1 MANQI
6 PESDLRKASGNIE
19 RVQEFFASRI
29 SWKADSAC
37 GQQLQKMDQEAAGL
51 VDTVGSMLQHNGLS
65 FTNQRRPE
73 EVPQRPPGELE
84 AARVEKFTQ
93 FLAQQHLWF
102 SANAEN
108 RVSGGGRELLRSIHR
123 CLCTTNL
130 AIQVLLEHNHLQRL
144 VSEERRP
151 SPSEA
156 PRNASGS
163 SEQSI
168 KERTI
173 KDPKNARLELINT
186 VEKPLLVSFKGGF
199 ELSSDTKGSIDSF
212 LARNDIEMNGHQLR
226 KYLDKVVHWIEAI
239 PEGQALVLKIS
250 LVQDEPYP
258 SYAPRSDR

>member
-1 MANQI
+1 
-6 PESDLRKASGNIE
+6 
-19 RVQEFFASRI
+19 VQEFFASRI
-29 SWKADSAC
+29 SWKADSTC
-37 GQQLQKMDQEAAGL
+37 GRALQKMDQEATGL

-65 FTNQRRPE
+65 FTKQRRPE
-73 EVPQRPPGELE
+73 EVPQRPPGDLE
-84 AARVEKFTQ
+84 AARVEKFAQ

-102 SANAEN
+102 SANAEY

-123 CLCTTNL
+123 YLCTTNL
-130 AIQVLLEHNHLQRL
+130 AVQTMLEHNKLQRL
-144 VSEERRP
+144 GTERRSEP
-151 SPSEA
+151 S
-156 PRNASGS
+156 ASLRTS
-163 SEQSI
+163 SESSSDQPV

-173 KDPKNARLELINT
+173 KDPKYARLELINT
-186 VEKPLLVSFKGGF
+186 IEKPLLISFKGGF
-199 ELSSDTKGSIDSF
+199 ELSSDTKGVINQF